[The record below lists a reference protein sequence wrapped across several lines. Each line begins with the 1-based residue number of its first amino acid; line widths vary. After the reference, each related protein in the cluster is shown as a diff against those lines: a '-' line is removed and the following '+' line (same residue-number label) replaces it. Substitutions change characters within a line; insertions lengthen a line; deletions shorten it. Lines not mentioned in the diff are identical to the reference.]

1 MIFTTLSTSFFCHHY
16 GASCHVDTLRGFLR
30 SQYSVVLLFPL
41 KLRSSILGGSVLGK
55 TNTKRDVKENVPRG
69 CEKFHP
75 GENNVS
81 QLQDMK
87 KLITS

>member
-1 MIFTTLSTSFFCHHY
+1 MGHHVMWTPY
-16 GASCHVDTLRGFLR
+16 VDF
-30 SQYSVVLLFPL
+30 YEVNPVVLSFPL